1 MRRSFLKHIAACAC
15 AGAVPSLGLFARQAS
30 ASPAASSFNV
40 LTRHAVQTAK
50 AAGAAMLA
58 LTRAGG
64 RLVAVGERGIVLLS
78 DDDAASWRQ
87 AKVPVGTTL
96 TGVQFVDDR
105 RGWAIGHLG
114 VVLHTEDGGATWVRQ
129 LDGVQAAAIAL
140 QAAQQ
145 AAREATTDAA
155 EAERQLAAAQYLVDD
170 GPDKPLLDL
179 HFENERTGYVVGA
192 YNLAFRTDDGGRT
205 WKSWLG
211 HIVNPKGL
219 HLYAIEAV
227 GSDLYI
233 AGEQGL
239 LLRSSDGG
247 ERFTPVNSPSKGTY
261 FGLVTGTGGELL
273 LYGLRGRAFWS
284 GDAAASWTEVDTGT
298 RTSISAG
305 VRLADGSLLLASQV
319 GELMQSRDNGRSFQP
334 VPHADPQPVAD
345 LTQSAAGRLVV
356 ASPRGVHK
364 LQFASAAS

>member
-1 MRRSFLKHIAACAC
+1 MRRSFLKQIAACAC
-15 AGAVPSLGLFARQAS
+15 AGAVPSLALLARHAS
-30 ASPAASSFNV
+30 ASPAASAFDV
-40 LTRHAVQTAK
+40 LTRPALPTVK
-50 AAGAAMLA
+50 ATGAAMLA
-58 LTRAGG
+58 IARAGR

-78 DDDAASWRQ
+78 DDDASTWRQ
-87 AKVPVGTTL
+87 AQVPVSTTL
-96 TGVQFVDDR
+96 TCVQFVGDR
-105 RGWAIGHLG
+105 LGWAIGHLG
-114 VVLHTEDGGATWVRQ
+114 VVLHTEDGGANWVRQ
-129 LDGVQAAAIAL
+129 LEGVQAGAIAL
-140 QAAQQ
+140 KAAQE
-145 AAREATTDAA
+145 AAATDPAD
-155 EAERQLAAAQYLVDD
+155 AERQLAAAQFLVDD

-211 HIVNPKGL
+211 HLVNPRGL

-227 GSDLYI
+227 GDDLYI

-239 LLRSSDGG
+239 LLRSSDRG

-261 FGLVTGTGGELL
+261 FGLVTGTNGELL

-284 GDAAASWTEVDTGT
+284 GDAAANWTEVDTGT

-305 VRLADGSLLLASQV
+305 ARLADGSLLLASQV
-319 GELMQSRDNGRSFQP
+319 GELMQSRDNGRSFRT
-334 VPHADPQPVAD
+334 VPHADPLPVAG
-345 LTQSAAGRLVV
+345 LAQSAAGRLVV

-364 LQFASAAS
+364 LPLATATS